1 MVPVTFFPPIQFPG
15 ALRCES
21 PLEMF
26 SRGRSRR
33 SPTAPV
39 NAEVLIELPG
49 GQEIV
54 SVVTMS
60 LVKSLG
66 LHEGMNA
73 FAIVKASN
81 VMLGV
86 DEKSRPC
93 RGSAQH
99 VGIVTQVQEPID
111 KLSGPCVQ

>member
-1 MVPVTFFPPIQFPG
+1 MRISARNVLQGKVKKITNG
-15 ALRCES
+15 A
-21 PLEMF
+21 
-26 SRGRSRR
+26 
-33 SPTAPV
+33 V

-60 LVKSLG
+60 AVKSLG

-86 DEKSRPC
+86 D
-93 RGSAQH
+93 
-99 VGIVTQVQEPID
+99 
-111 KLSGPCVQ
+111 